1 MQTYST
7 VLNLCPRKATTVPH
21 KVSAVDYLLAWAIW
35 KNEEG
40 DEWGVPSQIGTH
52 DMMAVRYKI

>member
-35 KNEEG
+35 KMRKVMSE
-40 DEWGVPSQIGTH
+40 VSQARLEPMT
-52 DMMAVRYKI
+52 